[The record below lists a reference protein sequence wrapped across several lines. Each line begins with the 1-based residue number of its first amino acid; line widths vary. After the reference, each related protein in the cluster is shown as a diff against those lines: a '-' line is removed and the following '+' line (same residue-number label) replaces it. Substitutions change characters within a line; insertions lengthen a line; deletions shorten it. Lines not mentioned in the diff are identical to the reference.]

1 MFSTLVIYF
10 KFINIY
16 TSIYSSLFGFFKAW
30 KLWNEE
36 EAVSLIDPEI
46 CNPDYVDDILR
57 CIHIGLL
64 CVQEIAKERPT
75 MATVVSMLNSE
86 IVKFPHPSQPAFIQR
101 QTEHKG
107 ESSQSQ
113 QSHDSNSRN
122 GVTITNL
129 QGR

>member
-1 MFSTLVIYF
+1 L
-10 KFINIY
+10 
-16 TSIYSSLFGFFKAW
+16 KAW

-36 EAVSLIDPEI
+36 EIVTLIDPEI

-75 MATVVSMLNSE
+75 MATVVSVLNSE
-86 IVKFPHPSQPAFIQR
+86 IVKFPCPCQPAFIQR
-101 QTEHKG
+101 QTE
-107 ESSQSQ
+107 QRRDIDQ
-113 QSHDSNSRN
+113 QCHNLNSFN
-122 GVTITNL
+122 NVTVTSL

>member
-1 MFSTLVIYF
+1 MIIRNFSIYMLV
-10 KFINIY
+10 
-16 TSIYSSLFGFFKAW
+16 SIYSSFFCCYFQAW

-36 EAVSLIDPEI
+36 EIVHLIDPEVS
-46 CNPDYVDDILR
+46 NPDYVSQILR

-86 IVKFPHPSQPAFIQR
+86 IVNLPNPCQSGFIRR
-101 QTEHKG
+101 QTETKR
-107 ESSQSQ
+107 ESSQ
-113 QSHDSNSRN
+113 QSHGSSSIND
-122 GVTITNL
+122 VTVTNL

>member
-1 MFSTLVIYF
+1 L
-10 KFINIY
+10 
-16 TSIYSSLFGFFKAW
+16 KAW

-36 EAVSLIDPEI
+36 EIITLIDPEI

-75 MATVVSMLNSE
+75 IATVVSMLNSE

-101 QTEHKG
+101 QTEHKA

-122 GVTITNL
+122 GITITNL

>member
-1 MFSTLVIYF
+1 L
-10 KFINIY
+10 
-16 TSIYSSLFGFFKAW
+16 KAW

-36 EAVSLIDPEI
+36 EIITLIDPEI

-75 MATVVSMLNSE
+75 MATVVTMLNSE
-86 IVKFPHPSQPAFIQR
+86 IVKFPRLCQPGFIQR
-101 QTEHKG
+101 QIEHRG
-107 ESSQSQ
+107 EPSV
-113 QSHDSNSRN
+113 NS
-122 GVTITNL
+122 VTVTSL